1 MNPNT
6 NGNQNAYHYA
16 PGQAPRGAQTP
27 PPYQNAPNPNPYPYQ
42 NPQWQQN
49 PNGMPNPYGMPP
61 QPPKKK
67 RKIWPI
73 VLIIIIA
80 VVVLLCFFSA
90 VILVPTIVGYVKQ
103 VEKENA
109 KNECT
114 SAVSAAQTIVSSAYA
129 SMDGTYEAE
138 DGTEIQFDQDALA
151 DGELDITAEAADAIE
166 ELSEVDGT
174 VISVISDEAKIS
186 YLKYRAES
194 GQVVVYEDP
203 DGESGSYTVK

>member
-27 PPYQNAPNPNPYPYQ
+27 PPYQNAPNPNPYQ

-80 VVVLLCFFSA
+80 VVVILSIFSA

-103 VEKENA
+103 TRKENA
-109 KNECT
+109 ENECLM
-114 SAVSAAQTIVSSAYA
+114 AVQAAQMIVSSAYA
-129 SMDGTYEAE
+129 MDGTYEAKE
-138 DGTEIQFDQDALA
+138 GTEIQFDQDALA

-194 GQVVVYEDP
+194 GEVVVYENP

>member
-1 MNPNT
+1 MNQNT

-49 PNGMPNPYGMPP
+49 PYGMPP

-80 VVVLLCFFSA
+80 VVVILSLFSA

-103 VEKENA
+103 TRKENA
-109 KNECT
+109 ENECLM
-114 SAVSAAQTIVSSAYA
+114 AVQAAQMIVSSAYA
-129 SMDGTYEAE
+129 MDGTYEAK

>member
-27 PPYQNAPNPNPYPYQ
+27 PPYQNAPNPNPYQYQ
-42 NPQWQQN
+42 NPQWQQ
-49 PNGMPNPYGMPP
+49 NPYGMPP

-80 VVVLLCFFSA
+80 VVVILSIFSA

-103 VEKENA
+103 TRKENA
-109 KNECT
+109 ENECLM
-114 SAVSAAQTIVSSAYA
+114 AVQAAQMIVSSAYA
-129 SMDGTYEAE
+129 MDGTYEAK

-151 DGELDITAEAADAIE
+151 DGELDITAEAADVIE

>member
-1 MNPNT
+1 MNQNT

-27 PPYQNAPNPNPYPYQ
+27 PPYQNAPNPYPYQ

-73 VLIIIIA
+73 VLAIIIA
-80 VVVLLCFFSA
+80 VVVILSIFSA

-103 VEKENA
+103 TRKENA
-109 KNECT
+109 ENECLM
-114 SAVSAAQTIVSSAYA
+114 AVQAAQLIVSSAYA
-129 SMDGTYEAE
+129 MDGTYEAE

>member
-27 PPYQNAPNPNPYPYQ
+27 PPYQNAPNPNPYQYQ

-49 PNGMPNPYGMPP
+49 SNGMPNPYGMPP

-73 VLIIIIA
+73 VLAIIIA
-80 VVVLLCFFSA
+80 VVVILCFFSA
-90 VILVPTIVGYVKQ
+90 VILVPAIVGYVKQ
-103 VEKENA
+103 TRKENA
-109 KNECT
+109 ENECLM
-114 SAVSAAQTIVSSAYA
+114 AVQAAQMIVSSAYA
-129 SMDGTYEAE
+129 MDGTYEAK

-151 DGELDITAEAADAIE
+151 DGELDITSEAADAIE
-166 ELSEVDGT
+166 ELS
-174 VISVISDEAKIS
+174 
-186 YLKYRAES
+186 
-194 GQVVVYEDP
+194 
-203 DGESGSYTVK
+203 

>member
-1 MNPNT
+1 MNPNI

-16 PGQAPRGAQTP
+16 PGQSPRGAQTP

-73 VLIIIIA
+73 VLAIIIA
-80 VVVLLCFFSA
+80 VVVILCLFSA
-90 VILVPTIVGYVKQ
+90 VILVPAIVGYVKQ
-103 VEKENA
+103 TRKENA
-109 KNECT
+109 ENECLM
-114 SAVSAAQTIVSSAYA
+114 AVQAAQMIVTSAYA
-129 SMDGTYEAE
+129 MDGTYEAK

-151 DGELDITAEAADAIE
+151 DGELDITAEAADTIE

>member
-27 PPYQNAPNPNPYPYQ
+27 PPYQSAPNPNPYQYQ

-61 QPPKKK
+61 QPPEKK

-73 VLIIIIA
+73 VLAIIIA
-80 VVVLLCFFSA
+80 VVVILCLFSA

-103 VEKENA
+103 TRKENA
-109 KNECT
+109 ENECLM
-114 SAVSAAQTIVSSAYA
+114 AVQAAQMIVTSAYA
-129 SMDGTYEAE
+129 MDGTYEAK

>member
-27 PPYQNAPNPNPYPYQ
+27 PPCQNAPNPNPYPYQ
-42 NPQWQQN
+42 NPQWQQ
-49 PNGMPNPYGMPP
+49 NPYGMPP

-80 VVVLLCFFSA
+80 VVVILSIFSA

-103 VEKENA
+103 TRKENA
-109 KNECT
+109 ENECLM
-114 SAVSAAQTIVSSAYA
+114 AVQAAQMIVTSAYA
-129 SMDGTYEAE
+129 MDGTYEAK
-138 DGTEIQFDQDALA
+138 DGTEIQFDQDVLA

-186 YLKYRAES
+186 YLKYRTES

>member
-27 PPYQNAPNPNPYPYQ
+27 PPYQNASNPNPYQYQ

-61 QPPKKK
+61 QPPEKK

-73 VLIIIIA
+73 VLAIIIA
-80 VVVLLCFFSA
+80 VVVILSLFSA

-103 VEKENA
+103 TRKENA
-109 KNECT
+109 ENECLM
-114 SAVSAAQTIVSSAYA
+114 AVQAAQMIVSSAYA
-129 SMDGTYEAE
+129 MDGTYEAE

-194 GQVVVYEDP
+194 GEVVVYEDP

>member
-6 NGNQNAYHYA
+6 NGNQNGYHYA

-27 PPYQNAPNPNPYPYQ
+27 PPYQNAPNPNPYQ

-49 PNGMPNPYGMPP
+49 SNGMPP
-61 QPPKKK
+61 QPPEKK

-73 VLIIIIA
+73 VLAIIIA
-80 VVVLLCFFSA
+80 VVVILCFFSA

-114 SAVSAAQTIVSSAYA
+114 SAASAAQTIVSSAYA

-174 VISVISDEAKIS
+174 VISVISDEGNIS
-186 YLKYRAES
+186 YLKYRTES
-194 GQVVVYEDP
+194 GEVVVYENP

>member
-1 MNPNT
+1 MNPNI
-6 NGNQNAYHYA
+6 NSNQNGYHYA

-27 PPYQNAPNPNPYPYQ
+27 PPYQNAPNPNPYQ

-49 PNGMPNPYGMPP
+49 SNGMPNPYGMPP
-61 QPPKKK
+61 QPPEKK

-80 VVVLLCFFSA
+80 VVVILSLFSA

-103 VEKENA
+103 TRKENA
-109 KNECT
+109 ENECLM
-114 SAVSAAQTIVSSAYA
+114 AVQAAQMIVSSAYA
-129 SMDGTYEAE
+129 MDGTYEAK

-194 GQVVVYEDP
+194 GEVVVYEDP

>member
-27 PPYQNAPNPNPYPYQ
+27 PPYQNASNPNPYQYQ

-49 PNGMPNPYGMPP
+49 PNGMPP

-80 VVVLLCFFSA
+80 VVVILSIFSA
-90 VILVPTIVGYVKQ
+90 VILVPAIVGYVKQ

-109 KNECT
+109 ENEC
-114 SAVSAAQTIVSSAYA
+114 SAAVSAAQTIVSSAYA

>member
-27 PPYQNAPNPNPYPYQ
+27 PPYQNASNPNPYQYQ

-61 QPPKKK
+61 QPPEKK

-73 VLIIIIA
+73 VLAIIIA
-80 VVVLLCFFSA
+80 VVVILSLFSA

-103 VEKENA
+103 TRKENA
-109 KNECT
+109 ENECLM
-114 SAVSAAQTIVSSAYA
+114 AVQAAQMIVSSAYA
-129 SMDGTYEAE
+129 MDGTYEAE

-194 GQVVVYEDP
+194 GEVVVYEDP
-203 DGESGSYTVK
+203 DGESGSYTIK

>member
-49 PNGMPNPYGMPP
+49 PNGMPP
-61 QPPKKK
+61 QPPEKK

-80 VVVLLCFFSA
+80 VVVILSIFSA

-103 VEKENA
+103 TRKENA
-109 KNECT
+109 ENGCLM
-114 SAVSAAQTIVSSAYA
+114 AVQAAQMIVTSAYA
-129 SMDGTYEAE
+129 MDGTYEAK

>member
-61 QPPKKK
+61 QPPEKT

-73 VLIIIIA
+73 VLISIIA
-80 VVVLLCFFSA
+80 VVVILSIFSA

-103 VEKENA
+103 TRKENA
-109 KNECT
+109 ENECLM
-114 SAVSAAQTIVSSAYA
+114 AVQAAQMIVSSAYA
-129 SMDGTYEAE
+129 MDGTYEAK

-194 GQVVVYEDP
+194 GEVVVYEDP

>member
-49 PNGMPNPYGMPP
+49 SNGMPNPYGMPP
-61 QPPKKK
+61 QPPEKK

-73 VLIIIIA
+73 VLAIIIA
-80 VVVLLCFFSA
+80 VVVLLCLFSA
-90 VILVPTIVGYVKQ
+90 VILVPAIVGYVKQ
-103 VEKENA
+103 TRKENA
-109 KNECT
+109 ENECLM
-114 SAVSAAQTIVSSAYA
+114 AVQAAQMIVTSAYA
-129 SMDGTYEAE
+129 MDGTYEAK

-194 GQVVVYEDP
+194 GEVVVYEDP

>member
-1 MNPNT
+1 MNQNT

-49 PNGMPNPYGMPP
+49 PYGIPP

-73 VLIIIIA
+73 VLAIIIA
-80 VVVLLCFFSA
+80 VVVILCFFSA

-114 SAVSAAQTIVSSAYA
+114 SAVQAAQTIVSSAYA

>member
-1 MNPNT
+1 MNQNT

-27 PPYQNAPNPNPYPYQ
+27 PPYQNAPNPNPYQ

-80 VVVLLCFFSA
+80 VVVILSIFSA

-103 VEKENA
+103 TRKENA
-109 KNECT
+109 ENECLM
-114 SAVSAAQTIVSSAYA
+114 AVQAAQMIVTSAYA
-129 SMDGTYEAE
+129 MDGTYEAK

-194 GQVVVYEDP
+194 GEVVVYENP

>member
-1 MNPNT
+1 MNPNI
-6 NGNQNAYHYA
+6 NGNQNGYHYA

-49 PNGMPNPYGMPP
+49 PYGMPP
-61 QPPKKK
+61 QPPEKK

-73 VLIIIIA
+73 VLAIIIA
-80 VVVLLCFFSA
+80 VVVILCLFSA

-103 VEKENA
+103 TRKENA
-109 KNECT
+109 ENECLM
-114 SAVSAAQTIVSSAYA
+114 AVQAAQMIVTSAYA
-129 SMDGTYEAE
+129 MDGTYEAK

-194 GQVVVYEDP
+194 GEVVVYEDP

>member
-16 PGQAPRGAQTP
+16 PGQALRGAQTP
-27 PPYQNAPNPNPYPYQ
+27 PPYQNTPNPNPYPYQ

-61 QPPKKK
+61 QPPEKK

-80 VVVLLCFFSA
+80 VVVILSIFSA

-103 VEKENA
+103 TRKENA
-109 KNECT
+109 ENECLM
-114 SAVSAAQTIVSSAYA
+114 AVQAAQMIVSSAYA
-129 SMDGTYEAE
+129 MDGTYEAK

-194 GQVVVYEDP
+194 GEVVVYEDP

>member
-27 PPYQNAPNPNPYPYQ
+27 PPYQNAPNSNPYQYQ

-61 QPPKKK
+61 QPPEKK

-73 VLIIIIA
+73 VLAIIIA
-80 VVVLLCFFSA
+80 VVVILCFFSA

-103 VEKENA
+103 TRKENA
-109 KNECT
+109 ENECLM
-114 SAVSAAQTIVSSAYA
+114 AVQAAQMIVTSAYA
-129 SMDGTYEAE
+129 MDGTYEAE

-186 YLKYRAES
+186 YLKYRAAS
-194 GQVVVYEDP
+194 GEVVVYEDP

>member
-6 NGNQNAYHYA
+6 NGNQNAYHYV

-27 PPYQNAPNPNPYPYQ
+27 PPCQNAPNPNPYPYQ
-42 NPQWQQN
+42 NPQWQQ
-49 PNGMPNPYGMPP
+49 NPYGMPP

-80 VVVLLCFFSA
+80 VVVILSIFSA

-103 VEKENA
+103 TRKENA
-109 KNECT
+109 ENECLM
-114 SAVSAAQTIVSSAYA
+114 AVQAAQMIVTSAYA
-129 SMDGTYEAE
+129 MDGTYEAK
-138 DGTEIQFDQDALA
+138 DGTEIQFDQDVLA

-186 YLKYRAES
+186 YLKYRTES

>member
-1 MNPNT
+1 MNQNT

-27 PPYQNAPNPNPYPYQ
+27 PPYQNAPNPNPYQ

-49 PNGMPNPYGMPP
+49 PNGMPP

-80 VVVLLCFFSA
+80 VVVILSIFSA
-90 VILVPTIVGYVKQ
+90 VILVPAIVGYVKQ

-109 KNECT
+109 ENEC
-114 SAVSAAQTIVSSAYA
+114 SAAVSAAQTIVSSAYA

>member
-27 PPYQNAPNPNPYPYQ
+27 PPYQNAPNPNPYQYQ

-80 VVVLLCFFSA
+80 VVVILSLFSA

-103 VEKENA
+103 TRKENA
-109 KNECT
+109 ENECLM
-114 SAVSAAQTIVSSAYA
+114 AVQAAQMIVTSAYA
-129 SMDGTYEAE
+129 MDGTYEAK

-174 VISVISDEAKIS
+174 VISVISDEGNIS
-186 YLKYRAES
+186 YLKYRTES
-194 GQVVVYEDP
+194 GEVVVYEDP

>member
-27 PPYQNAPNPNPYPYQ
+27 PPYQNAPNPNPYQYQ

-61 QPPKKK
+61 QPPEKK

-73 VLIIIIA
+73 VLAIIIA
-80 VVVLLCFFSA
+80 VVVILCFFSA

-103 VEKENA
+103 TRKENA
-109 KNECT
+109 ENECLM
-114 SAVSAAQTIVSSAYA
+114 AVQAAQMIVTSAYA
-129 SMDGTYEAE
+129 MDGTYEAE

-194 GQVVVYEDP
+194 GEVVVYEDP

>member
-16 PGQAPRGAQTP
+16 PGQALRGAQTP
-27 PPYQNAPNPNPYPYQ
+27 PPYQNTPNPNPYPYQ

-49 PNGMPNPYGMPP
+49 PYGMPP
-61 QPPKKK
+61 QPPEKK

-73 VLIIIIA
+73 VLAIIIA
-80 VVVLLCFFSA
+80 VVVILCLFSA

-103 VEKENA
+103 TRKENA
-109 KNECT
+109 ENECLM
-114 SAVSAAQTIVSSAYA
+114 AVQAAQMIVTSAYA
-129 SMDGTYEAE
+129 MDGTYEAK

-194 GQVVVYEDP
+194 GEVVVYEDP

>member
-49 PNGMPNPYGMPP
+49 PNGMPP

-80 VVVLLCFFSA
+80 VVVILSIFSA

-103 VEKENA
+103 TRKENA
-109 KNECT
+109 ENECLM
-114 SAVSAAQTIVSSAYA
+114 AVQAAQMIVSSAYA
-129 SMDGTYEAE
+129 MDGTYEAE

>member
-1 MNPNT
+1 M
-6 NGNQNAYHYA
+6 
-16 PGQAPRGAQTP
+16 
-27 PPYQNAPNPNPYPYQ
+27 
-42 NPQWQQN
+42 
-49 PNGMPNPYGMPP
+49 
-61 QPPKKK
+61 
-67 RKIWPI
+67 
-73 VLIIIIA
+73 LIIIIA
-80 VVVLLCFFSA
+80 VVVILSIFSA

-103 VEKENA
+103 TRKENA
-109 KNECT
+109 ENECLM
-114 SAVSAAQTIVSSAYA
+114 AVQAAQMIVSSAYA
-129 SMDGTYEAE
+129 MDGTYEAK

-194 GQVVVYEDP
+194 GEVVVYEDP

>member
-27 PPYQNAPNPNPYPYQ
+27 PPCQNAPNPNPYPYQ
-42 NPQWQQN
+42 NPQWQQ
-49 PNGMPNPYGMPP
+49 NPYGMPP

-80 VVVLLCFFSA
+80 VVVILSIFSA

-103 VEKENA
+103 TRKENA
-109 KNECT
+109 ENECLM
-114 SAVSAAQTIVSSAYA
+114 AVQAAQMIVSSAYA
-129 SMDGTYEAE
+129 MDGTYEAK

>member
-6 NGNQNAYHYA
+6 NGNQNGYHYA

-27 PPYQNAPNPNPYPYQ
+27 PPYQNAPNPNPYQYQ

-49 PNGMPNPYGMPP
+49 SNGMPNPYGMPP
-61 QPPKKK
+61 QPPEKK

-73 VLIIIIA
+73 VLAIIIA
-80 VVVLLCFFSA
+80 VVVILCFFSA

-103 VEKENA
+103 TRKENA
-109 KNECT
+109 ENECLM
-114 SAVSAAQTIVSSAYA
+114 AVQAAQMIVSSAYA
-129 SMDGTYEAE
+129 MDGTYEAK

-194 GQVVVYEDP
+194 GEVVVYEDP

>member
-27 PPYQNAPNPNPYPYQ
+27 PPYQNAPNPNPYQYQ

-49 PNGMPNPYGMPP
+49 SNGMPNPYGMLP

-73 VLIIIIA
+73 VLAIIIA
-80 VVVLLCFFSA
+80 VVVILCFFSA

-103 VEKENA
+103 TRKENA
-109 KNECT
+109 ENECLM
-114 SAVSAAQTIVSSAYA
+114 AVQAAQMIVTSAYA
-129 SMDGTYEAE
+129 MDGTYEAK

-194 GQVVVYEDP
+194 GEVVVYEDP